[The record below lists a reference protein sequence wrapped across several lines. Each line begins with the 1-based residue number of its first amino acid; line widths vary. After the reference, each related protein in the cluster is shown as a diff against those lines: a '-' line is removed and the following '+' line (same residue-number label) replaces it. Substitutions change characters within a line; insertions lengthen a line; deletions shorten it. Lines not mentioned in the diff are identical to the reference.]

1 MHPPRS
7 KKRDLWPL
15 NIENDGRTIRQ
26 RSHDSM
32 ARTLPGFQKGEAM
45 KMMTTVLAFAA
56 LTSAALAAE
65 IKYPLT
71 GSNTKVEWTGTK
83 SDGKH
88 NGGFKKLK
96 GSAIVDDDD
105 GLSFDVE
112 IDCGSLYSDNE
123 KLTGHLKSPD
133 FFSVKE
139 HPTAKFKST
148 KVEKGEKGSTV
159 TGDLTLLGKTKEIS
173 FPAEIDNKGKL
184 SLKADFKIDRTD
196 FGMTYGKGKVDEQ
209 VSLRIRVDAKNA
221 KK

>member
-1 MHPPRS
+1 M
-7 KKRDLWPL
+7 KLTT
-15 NIENDGRTIRQ
+15 TI
-26 RSHDSM
+26 
-32 ARTLPGFQKGEAM
+32 
-45 KMMTTVLAFAA
+45 VAFSF

-71 GSNTKVEWTGTK
+71 GTNTKVEWTGTK

-88 NGGFKKLK
+88 DGGFKKLK
-96 GSAIVDDDD
+96 GTAVVDDEA
-105 GLSFDVE
+105 LSFDVE
-112 IDCGSLYSDNE
+112 IDCASLYSDNE

-139 HPTAKFKST
+139 HKTAKFKST
-148 KVEKGEKGSTV
+148 AVEKGEKGYTV

-173 FPAEIDNKGKL
+173 FPAEVDTNGKV
-184 SLKADFKIDRTD
+184 SLKADFKIDRTE

-209 VSLRIRVDAKNA
+209 VALRIRVDAKNV